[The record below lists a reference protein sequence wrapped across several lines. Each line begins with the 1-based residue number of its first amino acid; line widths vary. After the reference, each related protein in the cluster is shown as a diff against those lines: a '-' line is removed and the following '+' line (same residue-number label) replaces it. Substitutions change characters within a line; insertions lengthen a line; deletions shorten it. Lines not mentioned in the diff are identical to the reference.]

1 MDHANLLA
9 ELSPEQRAIVT
20 AEDTPLLVLAG
31 AGSGK
36 TRVLTHRIGW
46 LLAQGRARP
55 GEVLAVTFTNKA
67 TREMQGRIA
76 ALVGPD
82 ARRMWVGTFHALAHR
97 LLRRHAD
104 AAGLPA
110 AFTILDESDQKRLVQ
125 EIMRSAG
132 VDPER
137 VSAGAVQAFI
147 NRHKDEGRRRRD
159 LRPEEL
165 PTAYH
170 ALYEAYEKR
179 LAALG
184 AVDFAELLLRAL
196 ELWQRHPDIL
206 ASYRERLRYVFVDEF
221 QDSNTVQYRWL
232 LALVR
237 PGGPLPLAVGDD
249 DQAIYGW
256 RGAHPE
262 HLQRFL
268 DDVPGTRLVR
278 LERNYRSHQIILDA
292 ANAVIAQN
300 RARLGK
306 RLWSED
312 RSGGPLA
319 LYLAD
324 NEEDEAR
331 WVTDWLEARR
341 REAAVPAAVLYRIN
355 AQSRPLEEALL
366 ARGLPYRL
374 VGAVRFFQRAE
385 IKDALAYL
393 RLLRHPDD
401 DLAFVRAVNRPS
413 RGVGERTLAAL
424 ETRAAA
430 GGGRMRAALAYVADP
445 AEPARARRALGG
457 FLDLLERLRAGLES
471 LPLPELVARVVEE
484 SGLKAGAGER
494 GGEDDAEDASPTERA
509 ANLEELVAACARF
522 LEHAEEEGE
531 SLPTSGGG
539 RLDAFLAHCL
549 LQTEDRREETAS
561 SEGVI
566 TLMSL
571 HAAKGLEFDRVVL
584 VGLNEGLLPH
594 ARALDD
600 PRALEEERR
609 LLYVGLTRARRELV
623 LSVRRRRVQRSGGR
637 VYELP
642 AQPSRFLRE
651 IPSHLLEVTGATD
664 PRPAPRDLAA
674 PAAETGA
681 SWRPGDGVRHP
692 VFGEGTITACE
703 RDSGGL
709 RLEIRFRRVG
719 TKWLLADY
727 ARLTRS
733 PTS

>member
-1 MDHANLLA
+1 MERADLLA

-36 TRVLTHRIGW
+36 TRVLTHRIAW

-55 GEVLAVTFTNKA
+55 GEIMAVTFTNKA
-67 TREMQGRIA
+67 TREMQERIA
-76 ALVGPD
+76 TLVGPES
-82 ARRMWVGTFHALAHR
+82 RRMWVGTFHALAHR
-97 LLRRHAD
+97 LLRRHAS
-104 AAGLPA
+104 AAGLPET
-110 AFTILDESDQKRLVQ
+110 FTILDEDDQKRLVQ
-125 EIMRSAG
+125 EIMRLAG

-137 VSAGAVQAFI
+137 LSPGAVQAFI
-147 NRHKDEGRRRRD
+147 NRHKDEGRRSRD
-159 LRPEEL
+159 LGPEV
-165 PTAYH
+165 PATH
-170 ALYEAYEKR
+170 RTLYEAYEKR
-179 LAALG
+179 LNTLG

-196 ELWQRHPDIL
+196 EIWTRQPDL
-206 ASYRERLRYVFVDEF
+206 LSSYRERLRYVFVDEF

-237 PGGPLPLAVGDD
+237 PGGPVPLAVGDD

-262 HLQRFL
+262 HLRRFL
-268 DDVPGTRLVR
+268 DDVPGARLVR
-278 LERNYRSHQIILDA
+278 LERNYRSHQTILDA

-300 RARLGK
+300 RSRLGK

-312 RSGGPLA
+312 RSGGPLT

-324 NEEDEAR
+324 DEEDEAR
-331 WVTDWLEARR
+331 WVADWLMDRR
-341 REAAVPAAVLYRIN
+341 RENPTPAAVLYRIN

-366 ARGLPYRL
+366 SRGLPYRL
-374 VGAVRFFQRAE
+374 VGTVRFFQRAE

-401 DLAFVRAVNRPS
+401 DLAFARVVNRPS

-424 ETRAAA
+424 EARAGHGLLHAA
-430 GGGRMRAALAYVADP
+430 EAYVADVT
-445 AEPARARRALGG
+445 EPARARRALGG
-457 FLDLLERLRAGLES
+457 FLDLLERLRASVET

-484 SGLKAGAGER
+484 SGLKTQAEASGRER
-494 GGEDDAEDASPTERA
+494 STGDAPAAERA
-509 ANLEELVAACARF
+509 ANLEELVAAAAYF
-522 LEHAEEEGE
+522 LERANEEGE
-531 SLPTSGGG
+531 SLPASAGG

-549 LQTEDRREETAS
+549 LQAEDHREEAS
-561 SEGVI
+561 APKDVI

-594 ARALDD
+594 ARALDNPGD
-600 PRALEEERR
+600 LEEERR
-609 LLYVGLTRARRELV
+609 LLYVGLTRARRDLA
-623 LSVRRRRVQRSGGR
+623 LSARRLRKQRSGGR
-637 VYELP
+637 VYVLP
-642 AQPSRFLRE
+642 AQTSRFLRE
-651 IPSHLLEVTGATD
+651 IPSSLLAVSGAGTPSSD
-664 PRPAPRDLAA
+664 SPQRPHPRS
-674 PAAETGA
+674 EA

-692 VFGEGTITACE
+692 VFGDGVVTACE
-703 RDSGGL
+703 EDSGGL
-709 RLEIRFRRVG
+709 RLEIRFRGAG

-727 ARLTRS
+727 ARLTRA